1 MPRGCAIL
9 YVPVRNQHLIRST
22 LPTSWGFKTLDSVPN
37 TVNPKGAFGGDV
49 DSEYIGNFEFVGTI
63 DNSPYLCVPK
73 ALEWR
78 KELGGE
84 KAIIDYCT
92 TLAQDAG
99 KLVATALGTEMMD
112 NQTKTLSQCCMS
124 MVRLPIDAGKAQQV
138 GEKAGLGKDE
148 VGRDMT
154 IWLQRKMLDDYN
166 TFLQTLFYNGA
177 WWVRLSGQVY
187 LEMSDF
193 EDVVPSLK
201 ELCERADKSEW
212 VK

>member
-1 MPRGCAIL
+1 
-9 YVPVRNQHLIRST
+9 
-22 LPTSWGFKTLDSVPN
+22 
-37 TVNPKGAFGGDV
+37 
-49 DSEYIGNFEFVGTI
+49 
-63 DNSPYLCVPK
+63 
-73 ALEWR
+73 
-78 KELGGE
+78 
-84 KAIIDYCT
+84 
-92 TLAQDAG
+92 
-99 KLVATALGTEMMD
+99 
-112 NQTKTLSQCCMS
+112 
-124 MVRLPIDAGKAQQV
+124 
-138 GEKAGLGKDE
+138 
-148 VGRDMT
+148 MT